1 MVKKRILIVDDEAP
15 YTRLLKLSLVQ
26 TARYEVEVENN
37 SAGAL
42 ALAEQFLP
50 DLILLDVMMP
60 GTDGGELASRL
71 KANARLA
78 QVPIVFLTAAVKREE
93 LRSRGGIIG
102 GLPFLAKPVE
112 LAEIMKCI
120 DGILGTPAS
129 KP

>member
-1 MVKKRILIVDDEAP
+1 MAKKRILIVDDEAP
-15 YTRLLKLSLVQ
+15 YTRLLKLSLMQ

-37 SAGAL
+37 SAAAL

-60 GTDGGELASRL
+60 GTDGGELAARL

-78 QVPIVFLTAAVKREE
+78 QVPVVFLTAAVKREE
-93 LRSRGGIIG
+93 LRSREGIIG

-112 LAEIMKCI
+112 LAEVMKCI